1 MTKRNKPYI
10 IAVTLQKGGLGKSAI
25 AVNLA
30 ATLSTLKPSKYSSR
44 KNRVLLIDFDV
55 HATASHYLDV
65 YNEEDIGIYDV
76 LIGEKALDETIKT
89 VQFEF
94 GKKGICKIDIV
105 PSFTHLHNIEENWQK
120 YEKPKE
126 LFSKAIKKS
135 QVIKNYDYIIVDC
148 PPESDCLLSNIY
160 NVCNYYILPVF
171 ADSQSYINL
180 GITYEQINTL
190 SSIDIPRHILGCII
204 NNYMSTQLAQAYVEG
219 ISEADYIECFDTVIP
234 HSCRYDE
241 TLVYKMPIP
250 FYHRNIHKIQS
261 IYSSYIS
268 FTNEVIHKIND
279 TISQE
284 V

>member
-1 MTKRNKPYI
+1 MAKRNKPYI
-10 IAVTLQKGGLGKSAI
+10 IAITLQKGGLGKSAI

-30 ATLSTLKPSKYSSR
+30 ATLSTLKLSKFSRR

-65 YNEEDIGIYDV
+65 YDEEDIGIYDV
-76 LIGEKALDETIKT
+76 LIGKKTIEETIKK
-89 VQFEF
+89 VSFEF
-94 GKKGICKIDIV
+94 GKKGTCHIDII
-105 PSFTHLHNIEENWQK
+105 PSFTHLHNIEENWHR

-126 LFSKAIKKS
+126 LFADAIKNS
-135 QVIKNYDYIIVDC
+135 QVIKNYDYVIVDC

-171 ADSQSYINL
+171 ADTQSYINL

-204 NNYMSTQLAQAYVEG
+204 NNYMSTQLSQAYSEE
-219 ISEADYIECFDTVIP
+219 ISEADYIECFNTIIP
-234 HSCRYDE
+234 HCSRYDE
-241 TLVYKMPIP
+241 TLVYKTPIP

-261 IYSSYIS
+261 IYNSYIS

-279 TISQE
+279 INSQE